1 MKKYI
6 IAAFAF
12 VFGLSTVFANSASAA
27 TVDLSKPVPKEL
39 EVVQGESIVF
49 ENNSAKISAT
59 DTDGKGEILQ
69 ERPHNTFNEV
79 GNLRAVRAGTG
90 EITVSMSSQGL
101 ATVAPT
107 YKIKVTVK
115 AAPGSAAATGGDQT
129 LNYNNIGGKQPVNDI
144 ELNVGDSLQVV
155 QPFSGDPGTVEEP
168 LNTPSLG
175 GSTVLK
181 QVTKQGPTFQKGQ
194 VLLWGWKAEAA
205 GTVEI
210 VFTNQISG
218 KEVGRIKVNVSDP
231 AVEVKAETKLN
242 ERNDGQTISVNKG
255 VDLKISLAGNIST
268 GYTWDVESTSG
279 KAVEQV
285 GGSDYVDSS
294 NSDRQGA
301 PGTFVHTF
309 KANETGTTTINL
321 KYSRPGGKPART
333 YSVTID
339 VK

>member
-1 MKKYI
+1 MKTCI
-6 IAAFAF
+6 IAAFTF
-12 VFGLSTVFANSASAA
+12 VLGFSAIFTNSVSAA

-69 ERPHNTFNEV
+69 ERPHNTFNQS

-90 EITVSMSSQGL
+90 EITVSMTSQGL
-101 ATVAPT
+101 ATVARQ

-115 AAPGSAAATGGDQT
+115 AAPGSAPATGGDQT
-129 LNYNNIGGKQPVNDI
+129 LNYNTIGKKPVNDI

-155 QPFSGDPGTVEEP
+155 QPFSGDPGLVEQP

-181 QVTKQGPTFQKGQ
+181 QVSKEGPTFQKGQ
-194 VLLWGWKAEAA
+194 VLFWQWKAEAV

-210 VFTNQISG
+210 VFTNEISG

-231 AVEVKAETKLN
+231 SAQVQAETKLG

-268 GYTWDVESTSG
+268 GYTWDVESTAG
-279 KAVEQV
+279 KSVEQV

-294 NSDRQGA
+294 KGQNEGSA
-301 PGTFVHTF
+301 GTFVHTF
-309 KANETGTTTINL
+309 KTTETGTTTINL
-321 KYSRPGGKPART
+321 KYSRPGGKPAKT
-333 YSVTID
+333 FSITID